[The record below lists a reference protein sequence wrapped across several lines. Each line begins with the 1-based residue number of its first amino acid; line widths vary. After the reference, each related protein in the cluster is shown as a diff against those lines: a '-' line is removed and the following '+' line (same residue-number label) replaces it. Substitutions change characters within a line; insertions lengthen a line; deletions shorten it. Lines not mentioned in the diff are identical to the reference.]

1 MQPSQFKTV
10 ALKNLAS
17 ACAVALI
24 GSSLSTHAFA
34 QSTPEQPLW
43 VVGGVT
49 FGVSQQA
56 YPGSDQQVNR
66 FLPLPYF
73 LYRGN
78 VLRADQ
84 DSAGL
89 RAFKNETFE
98 LDVGVA
104 GSFGAG
110 RGALDA
116 RQGMRELGTLV
127 ELGPRLKWNLGAAPF
142 DGRLRAELPL
152 RAVFDLS
159 DGGQYRGMSFEP
171 KLVYERR
178 SDSGWRYG
186 ASVGAIVADTKL
198 AQTFYDVS
206 RAEATALRPAYSA
219 KSGLVAWR
227 LGTSFS
233 RSLSR
238 DWNLFGFARLDTV
251 AGAANEASPL
261 VRQKTG
267 ATLGLGVSYTWLRSS
282 QRAED

>member
-1 MQPSQFKTV
+1 MQFVMSKAITINSTV
-10 ALKNLAS
+10 RASLA
-17 ACAVALI
+17 AVI
-24 GSSLSTHAFA
+24 TSSLCAYSFA
-34 QSTPEQPLW
+34 QSPSEQPLW
-43 VVGGVT
+43 EAGGVF

-66 FLPLPYF
+66 ILPLPYF
-73 LYRGN
+73 LYRGK

-98 LDVGVA
+98 VDVGVA
-104 GSFGAG
+104 GSFGGG

-142 DGRLRAELPL
+142 DGRLRAEIPL

-159 DGGQYRGMSFEP
+159 DGGQYRGVSFEP

-178 SDSGWRYG
+178 LDGGWRYG
-186 ASVGAIVADTKL
+186 ASVGAIVADTRL

-233 RSLSR
+233 RSLNR